1 MKKWLTG
8 LILVFIAFFI
18 WIPLWML
25 LSGTIMGSAELSEN
39 LAPVLEGG
47 EGTAVWPVIAQYPTL
62 QAYVEL
68 LLDTPQFFTVFWNS
82 CRQVFP
88 VVIGQIFLGA
98 PAAWAF
104 ARFNFRGKKL
114 LYTLYIV
121 LMLMPFQV
129 TMVSSYLVLNKLR
142 LIDTVWAVILPGAA
156 STFPVFIMTHFFMAI
171 PETVMEAAAVD
182 GASPFQIFA
191 WLGIPLGASGIL
203 SAIVLGFLEYWNA
216 MEAPQAFLKN
226 QALLPLSLYMANITA
241 DNAGVSLIASLIT
254 LTPPLLIF
262 LSGQK
267 YLEQGIISSG
277 MKN

>member
-82 CRQVFP
+82 SRQVFP

-98 PAAWAF
+98 PA
-104 ARFNFRGKKL
+104 G
-114 LYTLYIV
+114 
-121 LMLMPFQV
+121 M
-129 TMVSSYLVLNKLR
+129 
-142 LIDTVWAVILPGAA
+142 
-156 STFPVFIMTHFFMAI
+156 
-171 PETVMEAAAVD
+171 
-182 GASPFQIFA
+182 
-191 WLGIPLGASGIL
+191 
-203 SAIVLGFLEYWNA
+203 
-216 MEAPQAFLKN
+216 
-226 QALLPLSLYMANITA
+226 
-241 DNAGVSLIASLIT
+241 GVCKI
-254 LTPPLLIF
+254 
-262 LSGQK
+262 
-267 YLEQGIISSG
+267 
-277 MKN
+277 

>member
-68 LLDTPQFFTVFWNS
+68 LLDTPQVFTVFWNS

-98 PAAWAF
+98 AAAWAF

-129 TMVSSYLVLNKLR
+129 TMVSSYLVLDKLR

-156 STFPVFIMTHFFMAI
+156 STFPVFIMTRFFMVI
-171 PETVMEAAAVD
+171 PETVME
-182 GASPFQIFA
+182 
-191 WLGIPLGASGIL
+191 
-203 SAIVLGFLEYWNA
+203 
-216 MEAPQAFLKN
+216 
-226 QALLPLSLYMANITA
+226 LSLIH
-241 DNAGVSLIASLIT
+241 I
-254 LTPPLLIF
+254 
-262 LSGQK
+262 
-267 YLEQGIISSG
+267 
-277 MKN
+277 

>member
-1 MKKWLTG
+1 MKKWLIG
-8 LILVFIAFFI
+8 SILVCIAAFI
-18 WIPLWML
+18 WLPLWML
-25 LSGTIMGSAELSEN
+25 LSGTIMGSAELYEN
-39 LAPVLEGG
+39 LVPVLEGG

-82 CRQVFP
+82 CRQVLP
-88 VVIGQIFLGA
+88 IILGHVLLGA

-104 ARFNFRGKKL
+104 AKFHFRGKKI

-142 LIDTVWAVILPGAA
+142 LIDTVWAVIL
-156 STFPVFIMTHFFMAI
+156 
-171 PETVMEAAAVD
+171 
-182 GASPFQIFA
+182 
-191 WLGIPLGASGIL
+191 
-203 SAIVLGFLEYWNA
+203 
-216 MEAPQAFLKN
+216 
-226 QALLPLSLYMANITA
+226 QALWPLSLYMANITV

-254 LTPPLLIF
+254 LMPPLLIF
-262 LSGQK
+262 LFGQR

-277 MKN
+277 MKD